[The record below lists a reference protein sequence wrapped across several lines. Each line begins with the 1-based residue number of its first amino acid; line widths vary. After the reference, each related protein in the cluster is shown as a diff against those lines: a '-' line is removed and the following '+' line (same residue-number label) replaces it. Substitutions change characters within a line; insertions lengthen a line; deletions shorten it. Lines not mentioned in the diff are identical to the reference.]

1 MARLR
6 IMVAALALV
15 GVTLQCNTPSIPLPP
30 PLLPALSFADATGGM
45 VTMVGKPEAQH
56 ANTRFYVFNRSR
68 GDGVITTAGADG
80 AFTTSPFPGADG
92 DTVQIYYDN
101 ADTTRS
107 AEICVALKLNAQLL
121 SGPCR

>member
-6 IMVAALALV
+6 IILAALALV

-30 PLLPALSFADATGGM
+30 PLLPALSFVPAGTGL
-45 VTMVGKPEAQH
+45 VTMSGKPEMQH
-56 ANTRFYVFNRSR
+56 IGARFYVFNRSR

-80 AFTTSPFPGADG
+80 AFTTQPFAGTEG
-92 DTVQIYYDN
+92 DTVQIYYDHP
-101 ADTTRS
+101 DTERS
-107 AEICVALKLNAQLL
+107 ADVCVALKLNAALL

>member
-1 MARLR
+1 
-6 IMVAALALV
+6 MVAALALV

-30 PLLPALSFADATGGM
+30 PLLPALSFADASNGM
-45 VTMVGKPEAQH
+45 VTMVGKPEVQH
-56 ANTRFYVFNRSR
+56 ANVRFYVFNRSR
-68 GDGVITTAGADG
+68 GDGVITTAGSDG

-101 ADTTRS
+101 IDTTRS